1 MKNNVETRYTMSVW
15 TKLNTPMYI
24 GLIALIAFVV
34 GVFAFGGRER
44 FTQMNVPMTV
54 AEFKNLPKKLGP
66 VKQYPYVTDHDYYYG
81 RFGG

>member
-1 MKNNVETRYTMSVW
+1 MSVW

-24 GLIALIAFVV
+24 GLIALIAFAA
-34 GVFAFGGRER
+34 GVLVLGGREK

-54 AEFKNLPKKLGP
+54 AEFKKLPPTLPP

-81 RFGG
+81 KFGG

>member
-1 MKNNVETRYTMSVW
+1 MSVW

-24 GLIALIAFVV
+24 GLIMFIAFVA
-34 GVFAFGGRER
+34 GVLVLSGREK
-44 FTQMNVPMTV
+44 FTQMDVPMTI
-54 AEFKNLPKKLGP
+54 AEFKKLPAKLGP